1 MALANQARKHRTVIA
16 LDSIK
21 MSAIIL
27 DGHKTPVL
35 LLHGNSSHGDIF
47 RHQVAALQAAGHGC
61 IVPDLPGHGRS
72 EDAANPEATYSF
84 PGYANILRKLL
95 NRLGV
100 NTYHVVGWSLG
111 GHIGIELWYADAC
124 AKSLLITG
132 TPPTHLSPGGAAR
145 AFNSSSTMNLA
156 GTRSFGPAEVVDYGT
171 AMTGARLDRRS
182 RLARAITRADGNA
195 RQWMMKNSLAGIGT
209 DQVKAVGECD
219 RPLGIVQGRRD
230 PFVNIL
236 YLQSL
241 KYNNLW
247 LRQPM
252 LVDAGHAP
260 HVEKPQLFNRHLREF
275 LSQVD

>member
-1 MALANQARKHRTVIA
+1 LAKQVQQHRTVIA

-27 DGHKTPVL
+27 DGRKTPVL

-47 RHQVAALQAAGHGC
+47 RHQVAALRAAGHGC
-61 IVPDLPGHGRS
+61 IAPDLPGHGRS
-72 EDAANPEATYSF
+72 EDAANPQTTYSF
-84 PGYANILRKLL
+84 PGYANTLRKLL
-95 NRLGV
+95 NTLGV
-100 NTYHVVGWSLG
+100 STYHVVGWSLG
-111 GHIGIELWYADAC
+111 GHVGIELWYSDAR
-124 AKSLLITG
+124 ARSLLITG
-132 TPPTHLSPGGAAR
+132 TPPTHLSPSGAAR

-156 GTRSFGPAEVVDYGT
+156 GTRKFGPAEVMNYGT

-182 RLARAITRADGNA
+182 GLARAITRTDGNA
-195 RQWMMKNSLAGIGT
+195 RHWMMKNSLAGVGT
-209 DQVKAVGECD
+209 DQVKAVRECE
-219 RPLGIVQGRRD
+219 RPLGIVQGKRD
-230 PFVNIL
+230 PFVNIP

-260 HVEKPQLFNRHLREF
+260 HIEKPQLFNQQLREF